1 MRAEGLVREHAP
13 SHAVL
18 QSVFFRLWTGS
29 DPAEI
34 ASDPARELPPHG
46 VEGFEPRH
54 EHHARKPDLF
64 KEEDM
69 VPWAVFTLVF
79 LALVI
84 FDNAVLH
91 RKAEK
96 LSLAKSLVYTAFWIS
111 VAGAFNLYVF
121 WTRGADDG
129 FSWGTGYLLE
139 WMLSVDNLFVF
150 HRIFIVFK
158 TPDEQKHKPL
168 FYGIIGA
175 IVFRMVFFLIEEVLL
190 HHVTWMHLVFGL
202 FLIYTGYKAVSMDDE
217 DDSPE
222 QGWLYQYLVAHINYV
237 DRYDEE
243 GRFFIP
249 VEVDRDT
256 GEVLTARTEE
266 QIKLD
271 PNYGGP
277 NKVIV
282 QTRATRLVL
291 VVVCLEVTDLVFA
304 VDSVSAIVAQIPDL
318 FLAYTACVFAMLGL
332 RAMFFAIDEL
342 VKMFSLLAYGV
353 AFILI
358 FIGCKLILRSWIH
371 IPPMIVCT
379 ILVSTLIFSV
389 VASIFFGD
397 SGDESEP
404 DSCPEMTDGPA
415 APEDTRPRHSPGRVN

>member
-1 MRAEGLVREHAP
+1 VAQKAEGLYREHGP
-13 SHAVL
+13 SRAVL
-18 QSVFFRLWTGS
+18 QSVFFRLWTGDDPVEVAK
-29 DPAEI
+29 DPAK
-34 ASDPARELPPHG
+34 SLPSHG
-46 VEGFEPRH
+46 IEGFEPKH
-54 EHHARKPDLF
+54 EHHQGGPVLF
-64 KEEDM
+64 TEADM

-79 LALVI
+79 IVLVV

-91 RKAEK
+91 RRAQK
-96 LSLAKSLVYTAFWIS
+96 LTLQQSLLYTAFWIS
-111 VAGAFNLYVF
+111 VAGCFNLYVF
-121 WTRGADDG
+121 YTRGAADA

-150 HRIFIVFK
+150 HRIFVVFK

-175 IVFRMVFFLIEEVLL
+175 IVFRMIFFLIEEILL

-217 DDSPE
+217 EDSPE
-222 QGWLYQYLVAHINYV
+222 QGWLYKYLVSHLNYV
-237 DRYDEE
+237 DRYDDE
-243 GRFFIP
+243 GKFFTN
-249 VEVDRDT
+249 VEVNVDT
-256 GEVLTARTEE
+256 KEIITPRFRQKCKE
-266 QIKLD
+266 D
-271 PNYGGP
+271 PTLEAT
-277 NKVIV
+277 KVVV
-282 QTRATRLVL
+282 QCRATRLLL

-358 FIGCKLILRSWIH
+358 FIGVKLILRSWIH
-371 IPPMIVCT
+371 IPPSIVCV
-379 ILVSTLIFSV
+379 ILVATLVLSV
-389 VASIFFGD
+389 FASMLSEKYG
-397 SGDESEP
+397 SDEGESSSE
-404 DSCPEMTDGPA
+404 C
-415 APEDTRPRHSPGRVN
+415 PEDTEREKSQAV